1 MKINEENIIEITE
14 ELSSEYEVSKVLS
27 KYPKDTIIVKNVKD
41 FDMPIISGISNT
53 REKIAKSINCEVS
66 EITKRIIE
74 AIDNPIK
81 VEKFTDLSEYNSS
94 KVDLD
99 KIPILTHYKRDGGK
113 YITSGVVFARD
124 PESGIQ
130 NASIHRM
137 MVLDNERL
145 VIRIVPRN
153 LYTYFQNAQKSGKD
167 LEIAIAIGMD
177 PAILLASTTSIP
189 IDYNEMDVANAFKNG
204 KLELIKCGNLEVPKA
219 DIILEGKIS
228 VKENVAEGPF
238 VDLTDTYDIIRD
250 QPVINLSK
258 MHIKKDNPHYHSILP
273 AGFEHKLLQG
283 LPQEP
288 RIFKAV
294 KNAVPTVENVVLTE
308 GGCCWLHAVIS
319 INKQTE
325 GDGKNA
331 IMAALSAH
339 PSLKHAIVVDTDVNI
354 FDAEDVEYAIATRVK
369 GDKDIMIV
377 PNVRGSSLDPVA
389 ESDGTTTK
397 IGVDATKSF
406 KSLDK
411 FERVSHSSRRRHRQA
426 DTRLRQNPTDSPSRR
441 FSPVQTYPAP
451 RHGEARRHGSP
462 SPRSDT

>member
-1 MKINEENIIEITE
+1 MNIKDENIIEITD
-14 ELSSEYEVSKVLS
+14 ELSSEYEVSKVLRQ
-27 KYPKDTIIVKNVKD
+27 YPKDTLIIKNVKGHD
-41 FDMPIISGISNT
+41 IPIITGICNT

-66 EITKRIIE
+66 EITEKIIE
-74 AIDNPIK
+74 AMEKPIK
-81 VEKFTDLSEYNSS
+81 VDKFTDFSEYDTLDI
-94 KVDLD
+94 DLD
-99 KIPILTHYKRDGGK
+99 KIPILTHYKRDGGA
-113 YITSGVVFARD
+113 YITAGVVFARD
-124 PESGIQ
+124 PETGIQ

-137 MVLDNERL
+137 MVLDNKRL

-153 LYTYFQNAQKSGKD
+153 LYTYFQNAQKVGED

-189 IDYNEMDVANAFKNG
+189 IDYNEMEVANAFKNG
-204 KLELIKCGNLEVPKA
+204 ELTLIKCGDLEIPEA
-219 DIILEGKIS
+219 DIILQGKIS
-228 VKENVAEGPF
+228 VTETMAEGPF

-250 QPVINLSK
+250 QPIINLEK
-258 MHIKKDNPHYHSILP
+258 MHIKKDNPYYHAIVP

-308 GGCCWLHAVIS
+308 GGCCWLHSAIS

-339 PSLKHAIVVDTDVNI
+339 PSLKHCVVVDTDVNV

-369 GDKDIMIV
+369 GDRDIMIV

-397 IGVDATKSF
+397 IGVDATKSL
-406 KSLDK
+406 KTLEK
-411 FERVSHSSRRRHRQA
+411 FERVS
-426 DTRLRQNPTDSPSRR
+426 
-441 FSPVQTYPAP
+441 F
-451 RHGEARRHGSP
+451 GE
-462 SPRSDT
+462 

>member
-1 MKINEENIIEITE
+1 MILDNENIIEITE
-14 ELSSEYEVSKVLS
+14 ELSNEFEVAKVLR
-27 KYPKDTIIVKNVKD
+27 KYPKDTVLIKNVKG
-41 FDMPIISGISNT
+41 FDLPVISGICNT

-66 EITKRIIE
+66 EITQKIIDAME
-74 AIDNPIK
+74 KPIK
-81 VEKFTDLSEYNSS
+81 VDKFTDFSQYDTLDI
-94 KVDLD
+94 DLD
-99 KIPILTHYKRDGGK
+99 KIPILKHYKRDGGA

-124 PESGIQ
+124 PITGIQ

-137 MVLDNERL
+137 MVLDNKRL

-153 LYTYFQNAQKSGKD
+153 LYTYFQNAQKAGQD
-167 LEIAIAIGMD
+167 LDIAIAIGMD

-204 KLELIKCGNLEVPKA
+204 ELELIKCGELEVPQA

-228 VKENVAEGPF
+228 VTETIAEGPF

-250 QPVINLSK
+250 QPIINLEK
-258 MHIKKDNPHYHSILP
+258 MHIKKENAAYHAILP

-308 GGCCWLHAVIS
+308 GGCCWLHSVVS

-339 PSLKHAIVVDTDVNI
+339 PSLKHCVVVDRDVDV

-369 GDKDIMIV
+369 GDRDIMIV
-377 PNVRGSSLDPVA
+377 RNVRGSSLDPVA

-397 IGVDATKSF
+397 IGVDATKSL
-406 KSLDK
+406 KTVEK
-411 FERVSHSSRRRHRQA
+411 FERVS
-426 DTRLRQNPTDSPSRR
+426 
-441 FSPVQTYPAP
+441 FS
-451 RHGEARRHGSP
+451 E
-462 SPRSDT
+462 

>member
-1 MKINEENIIEITE
+1 MIFMKLENTEDIIEIND
-14 ELSSEYEVSKVLS
+14 ELSCEFEVAKVLRQ
-27 KYPKDTIIVKNVKD
+27 YPKDTVILTNVKNSE
-41 FDMPIISGISNT
+41 MPVASGICNT
-53 REKIAKSINCEVS
+53 REKIAKSINCEVN
-66 EITKRIIE
+66 EITSKIIE
-74 AIDNPIK
+74 ASDNPIK
-81 VEKFTDLSEYNSS
+81 VENFTDFSEYNTTEADLS
-94 KVDLD
+94 KL
-99 KIPILTHYKRDGGK
+99 PILTHYKRDGGA

-124 PESGIQ
+124 PETGIQ

-137 MVLDNERL
+137 MVLDDKRL
-145 VIRIVPRN
+145 AIRIVPRN
-153 LYTYFQNAQKSGKD
+153 LYTYFQKAQKLNKD

-177 PAILLASTTSIP
+177 AAILLASTTSIP

-204 KLELIKCGNLEVPKA
+204 ELTLIKTESELEVPQA

-228 VKENVAEGPF
+228 VTETTAEGPF

-250 QPVINLSK
+250 QPIITLSK
-258 MHIKKDNPHYHSILP
+258 MHIKKDNPCYHAILP

-288 RIFKAV
+288 RIYKSV
-294 KNAVPTVENVVLTE
+294 KNAVPTVETVALTE

-339 PSLKHAIVVDTDVNI
+339 PSLKHAVVVDTDVDV
-354 FDAEDVEYAIATRVK
+354 FDPQDVEYAIATRVK
-369 GDKDIMIV
+369 ADRDIMIV

-397 IGVDATKSF
+397 LGVDATKSL
-406 KSLDK
+406 KTIEK
-411 FERVSHSSRRRHRQA
+411 FERVS
-426 DTRLRQNPTDSPSRR
+426 
-441 FSPVQTYPAP
+441 F
-451 RHGEARRHGSP
+451 GE
-462 SPRSDT
+462 

>member
-1 MKINEENIIEITE
+1 MNINNENVIEITE
-14 ELSSEYEVSKVLS
+14 ELSSEYEVSRVLRD
-27 KYPKDTIIVKNVKD
+27 YPKDTVIIKNVKG
-41 FDMPIISGISNT
+41 FDMPVISGICNT
-53 REKIAKSINCEVS
+53 RAKIAESINCEVS
-66 EITKRIIE
+66 EITEKIIE
-74 AIDNPIK
+74 ASDNPIK
-81 VEKFTDLSEYNSS
+81 VDKFTDFSEYNTLE
-94 KVDLD
+94 VNLD

-113 YITSGVVFARD
+113 YITAGVVFARD
-124 PESGIQ
+124 PVSGIQ

-137 MVLDNERL
+137 MVLDDKRL

-153 LYTYFQNAQKSGKD
+153 LYTYFQNAQKEGKD

-189 IDYNEMDVANAFKNG
+189 IDYNEMDVANAFKDG
-204 KLELIKCGNLEVPKA
+204 ELTLIKCGDLEVPQA

-228 VKENVAEGPF
+228 VTETVREGPF

-250 QPVINLSK
+250 QPVINLEK
-258 MHIKKDNPHYHSILP
+258 MHIKKDNPCYHAIIP

-288 RIFKAV
+288 RIFKSV

-308 GGCCWLHAVIS
+308 GGCCWLHAAVS

-339 PSLKHAIVVDTDVNI
+339 PSLKHCVVVDTDVNV

-369 GDKDIMIV
+369 GDRDIMIV

-397 IGVDATKSF
+397 IGVDATKSL
-406 KSLDK
+406 KKIEK
-411 FERVSHSSRRRHRQA
+411 FERVS
-426 DTRLRQNPTDSPSRR
+426 
-441 FSPVQTYPAP
+441 F
-451 RHGEARRHGSP
+451 GE
-462 SPRSDT
+462 

>member
-1 MKINEENIIEITE
+1 MNINDENLIEIND
-14 ELSSEYEVSKVLS
+14 ELSSEFEVAKVLRQ
-27 KYPKDTIIVKNVKD
+27 YPKDTVIINNVKG
-41 FDMPIISGISNT
+41 FDMPVVSGICNT
-53 REKIAKSINCEVS
+53 RDKIAKSINCEVS
-66 EITKRIIE
+66 EITEKIIDAME
-74 AIDNPIK
+74 NPVK
-81 VEKFTDLSEYNSS
+81 VDKFTDFSEYNTFDI
-94 KVDLD
+94 DLD
-99 KIPILTHYKRDGGK
+99 KIPILTHYKRDGGA
-113 YITSGVVFARD
+113 YITAGVVFARD
-124 PESGIQ
+124 PETGIQ

-137 MVLDNERL
+137 MVLDNKRL

-153 LYTYFQNAQKSGKD
+153 LYTYFQNAQKKGED

-189 IDYNEMDVANAFKNG
+189 IDYNEMDVANAFKDGN
-204 KLELIKCGNLEVPKA
+204 LELIKCGELEVPQA

-228 VKENVAEGPF
+228 VSQTVAEGPF

-250 QPVINLSK
+250 QPIINLSK
-258 MHIKKDNPHYHSILP
+258 MHIKKENPAYHAIIP

-288 RIFKAV
+288 RIFKSV

-308 GGCCWLHAVIS
+308 GGCCWLHSVIS

-339 PSLKHAIVVDTDVNI
+339 PSLKHCVVVDTDVNV
-354 FDAEDVEYAIATRVK
+354 FDAEDVEYAISTRVK
-369 GDKDIMIV
+369 GDRDIMIV

-397 IGVDATKSF
+397 IGVDATKSL
-406 KSLDK
+406 KTLEK
-411 FERVSHSSRRRHRQA
+411 FERVS
-426 DTRLRQNPTDSPSRR
+426 
-441 FSPVQTYPAP
+441 F
-451 RHGEARRHGSP
+451 GE
-462 SPRSDT
+462 

>member
-1 MKINEENIIEITE
+1 MNINDENLIEIND
-14 ELSSEYEVSKVLS
+14 ELSSEFEVAKVLRQ
-27 KYPKDTIIVKNVKD
+27 YPKDTVIINNVKG
-41 FDMPIISGISNT
+41 FDMPVISGICNT
-53 REKIAKSINCEVS
+53 RDKIAKSINCEVS
-66 EITKRIIE
+66 EITEKIIDAME
-74 AIDNPIK
+74 NPIK
-81 VEKFTDLSEYNSS
+81 VDKFTDFSEYDTFDI
-94 KVDLD
+94 DLD
-99 KIPILTHYKRDGGK
+99 KIPILTHYKRDGGA
-113 YITSGVVFARD
+113 YITAGVVFARD
-124 PESGIQ
+124 PETGIQ

-137 MVLDNERL
+137 IVLDNKRL

-153 LYTYFQNAQKSGKD
+153 LYTYFQNAQKKGED

-189 IDYNEMDVANAFKNG
+189 IDYNEMDVANAFKDGN
-204 KLELIKCGNLEVPKA
+204 LELIKCGELEVPQA

-228 VKENVAEGPF
+228 VSQTVAEGPF

-250 QPVINLSK
+250 QPIINLSK
-258 MHIKKDNPHYHSILP
+258 MHIKKDNPAYHAIIP

-288 RIFKAV
+288 RIFKSV

-308 GGCCWLHAVIS
+308 GGCCWLHSVIS

-339 PSLKHAIVVDTDVNI
+339 PSLKHCVVVDTDVNV
-354 FDAEDVEYAIATRVK
+354 FDAEDVEYAISTRVK
-369 GDKDIMIV
+369 GDRDIMIV

-397 IGVDATKSF
+397 IGVDATKSL
-406 KSLDK
+406 KTLEK
-411 FERVSHSSRRRHRQA
+411 FERVS
-426 DTRLRQNPTDSPSRR
+426 
-441 FSPVQTYPAP
+441 F
-451 RHGEARRHGSP
+451 GE
-462 SPRSDT
+462 

>member
-1 MKINEENIIEITE
+1 MNINDDNLIEITD
-14 ELSSEYEVSKVLS
+14 ELSAEFEVSKVLRQ
-27 KYPKDTIIVKNVKD
+27 YPKDTVILKNIKGYDIPVV
-41 FDMPIISGISNT
+41 SGICNT
-53 REKIAKSINCEVS
+53 REKIAESINCEVS
-66 EITKRIIE
+66 EITEKIIE
-74 AIDNPIK
+74 AMEKPVK
-81 VEKFTDLSEYNSS
+81 VDKFTDFSDYDNLEI
-94 KVDLD
+94 DLD

-113 YITSGVVFARD
+113 YITAGVVFARD
-124 PESGIQ
+124 PKTGIQ

-137 MVLDNERL
+137 MVLDNKRL

-153 LYTYFQNAQKSGKD
+153 LYTYFQNAQEIGED
-167 LEIAIAIGMD
+167 LDIAIAIGID

-204 KLELIKCGNLEVPKA
+204 ELTLIKCGDLEVPEA

-228 VKENVAEGPF
+228 VTETVAEGPF

-250 QPVINLSK
+250 QPIINLEK
-258 MHIKKDNPHYHSILP
+258 MHIKKDNPVYHAIIP

-308 GGCCWLHAVIS
+308 GGCCWLHAVVS

-339 PSLKHAIVVDTDVNI
+339 PSLKHCVVVDRDVNV

-369 GDKDIMIV
+369 GDRDIMII

-397 IGVDATKSF
+397 IGVDATKSL
-406 KSLDK
+406 KALEK
-411 FERVSHSSRRRHRQA
+411 FERVS
-426 DTRLRQNPTDSPSRR
+426 
-441 FSPVQTYPAP
+441 F
-451 RHGEARRHGSP
+451 GE
-462 SPRSDT
+462 

>member
-1 MKINEENIIEITE
+1 MILKDENIIEITE
-14 ELSSEYEVSKVLS
+14 ELSSEFEVAKVLR
-27 KYPKDTIIVKNVKD
+27 KYPKDTVLIKNVKG
-41 FDMPIISGISNT
+41 FDIPVISGICNT
-53 REKIAKSINCEVS
+53 RDKIAKSINCEVS
-66 EITKRIIE
+66 EITEKIIE
-74 AIDNPIK
+74 AMENPIK
-81 VEKFTDLSEYNSS
+81 VDKFTDFSDYDSLDI
-94 KVDLD
+94 DLN
-99 KIPILTHYKRDGGK
+99 KIPILTHYTRDGGA
-113 YITSGVVFARD
+113 YITAGVVFARD
-124 PESGIQ
+124 PVTGIQ

-137 MVLDNERL
+137 MVLDNKRL

-153 LYTYFQNAQKSGKD
+153 LYTYFQNAQKAGED
-167 LEIAIAIGMD
+167 LQIAIAIGMD

-204 KLELIKCGNLEVPKA
+204 ELELIKCGELEVPQA

-228 VKENVAEGPF
+228 VTETIAEGPF

-250 QPVINLSK
+250 QPIINLEK
-258 MHIKKDNPHYHSILP
+258 MHIKKDAAYHAILP

-308 GGCCWLHAVIS
+308 GGCCWLHSVVS
-319 INKQTE
+319 IDKQTE

-339 PSLKHAIVVDTDVNI
+339 PSLKHCVVVDTDVNV

-369 GDKDIMIV
+369 GDRDIMIV

-389 ESDGTTTK
+389 KSDGTTTK
-397 IGVDATKSF
+397 IGVDATKSI
-406 KSLDK
+406 KTLEK
-411 FERVSHSSRRRHRQA
+411 FERVS
-426 DTRLRQNPTDSPSRR
+426 
-441 FSPVQTYPAP
+441 FS
-451 RHGEARRHGSP
+451 E
-462 SPRSDT
+462 

>member
-1 MKINEENIIEITE
+1 MNLTDENIIEITD
-14 ELSSEYEVSKVLS
+14 ELSSEYEISKVLRQ
-27 KYPKDTIIVKNVKD
+27 YPKDTVIVKNPKG
-41 FDMPIISGISNT
+41 FDMPVITGICNT
-53 REKIAKSINCEVS
+53 RDKIAKSINCEVS
-66 EITKRIIE
+66 EITEKIISAME
-74 AIDNPIK
+74 NPLE
-81 VEKFTDLSEYNSS
+81 VTKFTDFSEYDNLDI
-94 KVDLD
+94 DLS
-99 KIPILTHYKRDGGK
+99 KIPILTHYKRDGGA
-113 YITSGVVFARD
+113 YITAGVVFARD
-124 PESGIQ
+124 PVTGIQ

-153 LYTYFQNAQKSGKD
+153 LYTYFQNAQKAGED
-167 LEIAIAIGMD
+167 LDIAIAIGMD

-189 IDYNEMDVANAFKNG
+189 IDYNEMEVANAFKDG
-204 KLELIKCGNLEVPKA
+204 ELELIKCGNLEVPQA

-228 VKENVAEGPF
+228 VTETVAEGPF

-250 QPVINLSK
+250 QPIINLKK
-258 MHIKKDNPHYHSILP
+258 MHIKKDNPAYHAIIP

-308 GGCCWLHAVIS
+308 GGCCWLHAVVS

-339 PSLKHAIVVDTDVNI
+339 PSLKHCVAVDTDVNI
-354 FDAEDVEYAIATRVK
+354 FDAEDVEYAISTRVK
-369 GDKDIMIV
+369 GDRDIMIV

-397 IGVDATKSF
+397 VGVDATKSL
-406 KSLDK
+406 KTLEK
-411 FERVSHSSRRRHRQA
+411 FERVS
-426 DTRLRQNPTDSPSRR
+426 
-441 FSPVQTYPAP
+441 F
-451 RHGEARRHGSP
+451 GE
-462 SPRSDT
+462 

>member
-1 MKINEENIIEITE
+1 MKINDENVIEITQ
-14 ELSSEYEVSKVLS
+14 ELSSEYEVSKVLRE
-27 KYPKDTIIVKNVKD
+27 YPKDTVIIKNVKGYD
-41 FDMPIISGISNT
+41 IPIINGICNT
-53 REKIAKSINCEVS
+53 RQKIAKSLNCEVS
-66 EITKRIIE
+66 EITQKIID

-81 VEKFTDLSEYNSS
+81 VDKFCDFKDYNTLE
-94 KVDLD
+94 VDLD

-113 YITSGVVFARD
+113 YITAGVVFARD
-124 PESGIQ
+124 PKTGIQ

-137 MVLDNERL
+137 MVLDNKRL

-153 LYTYFQNAQKSGKD
+153 LYTYFENAKKEGED
-167 LEIAIAIGMD
+167 LDIAIAIGID

-204 KLELIKCGNLEVPKA
+204 DLTLIKCGELEIPQA

-228 VKENVAEGPF
+228 VTETVPEGPF

-250 QPVINLSK
+250 QPVINLTK
-258 MHIKKDNPHYHSILP
+258 MHIKKENPYYHAIVP

-288 RIFKAV
+288 RIYKSV

-308 GGCCWLHAVIS
+308 GGCCWLHSVIS

-339 PSLKHAIVVDTDVNI
+339 PSLKHCVVVDTDVDV
-354 FDAEDVEYAIATRVK
+354 FDAEDVEYAISTRVK
-369 GDKDIMIV
+369 GDRDIMIV

-397 IGVDATKSF
+397 IGVDATKSL
-406 KSLDK
+406 KTLEK
-411 FERVSHSSRRRHRQA
+411 FERVS
-426 DTRLRQNPTDSPSRR
+426 
-441 FSPVQTYPAP
+441 F
-451 RHGEARRHGSP
+451 GE
-462 SPRSDT
+462 

>member
-1 MKINEENIIEITE
+1 MIFMKLEKTEDIIEIND
-14 ELSSEYEVSKVLS
+14 ELSCEFEVAKVLRQ
-27 KYPKDTIIVKNVKD
+27 YPKDTVILTNVKNSE
-41 FDMPIISGISNT
+41 MPVVSGICNT
-53 REKIAKSINCEVS
+53 REKIAKSINCEVN
-66 EITKRIIE
+66 EITSKIIE
-74 AIDNPIK
+74 ASDNPIK
-81 VEKFTDLSEYNSS
+81 VENFTDFSEYNTTEADLS
-94 KVDLD
+94 KL
-99 KIPILTHYKRDGGK
+99 PILTHYKRDGGA

-124 PESGIQ
+124 PETGIQ

-137 MVLDNERL
+137 MVLDDKRL
-145 VIRIVPRN
+145 AIRIVPRN
-153 LYTYFQNAQKSGKD
+153 LYTYFQKAQKLNKD

-177 PAILLASTTSIP
+177 AAILLASTTSIP

-204 KLELIKCGNLEVPKA
+204 ELTLIKTESELEVPQA

-228 VKENVAEGPF
+228 VTETTAEGPF

-250 QPVINLSK
+250 QPIITLSK
-258 MHIKKDNPHYHSILP
+258 MHIKKDNPCYHAILP

-288 RIFKAV
+288 RIYKSV
-294 KNAVPTVENVVLTE
+294 KNAVPTVETVALTE

-339 PSLKHAIVVDTDVNI
+339 PSLKHAVVVDTDVDV
-354 FDAEDVEYAIATRVK
+354 FDPQDVEYAIATRVK
-369 GDKDIMIV
+369 ADRDIMIV

-397 IGVDATKSF
+397 LGVDATKSL
-406 KSLDK
+406 KTIEK
-411 FERVSHSSRRRHRQA
+411 FERVS
-426 DTRLRQNPTDSPSRR
+426 
-441 FSPVQTYPAP
+441 F
-451 RHGEARRHGSP
+451 GE
-462 SPRSDT
+462 

>member
-1 MKINEENIIEITE
+1 MKIDSDNIIEITE
-14 ELSSEYEVSKVLS
+14 ELSTEFEISKVLRE
-27 KYPKDTIIVKNVKD
+27 YPKDTVIVKNVKG
-41 FDMPIISGISNT
+41 FDIPVISGICNT

-66 EITKRIIE
+66 EITEKIIE
-74 AIDNPIK
+74 AMEKPVK
-81 VEKFTDLSEYNSS
+81 VDKFTDFSEYETSE
-94 KVDLD
+94 VDLD
-99 KIPILTHYKRDGGK
+99 KIPILTHYKRDGGA
-113 YITSGVVFARD
+113 YITAGVVFARD
-124 PESGIQ
+124 PETGIQ

-137 MVLDNERL
+137 MVLDNKRL

-153 LYTYFQNAQKSGKD
+153 LYTYFQRAQKLGKD
-167 LEIAIAIGMD
+167 LDIAIAIGMD

-189 IDYNEMDVANAFKNG
+189 IDYDEMDVANAFKG
-204 KLELIKCGNLEVPKA
+204 GELELIKCGDLNVPQA

-228 VKENVAEGPF
+228 VTETVAEGPF

-250 QPVINLSK
+250 QPIINLET
-258 MHIKKDNPHYHSILP
+258 MHIKRDAVYHAIIP

-308 GGCCWLHAVIS
+308 GGCCWLHAVVS
-319 INKQTE
+319 IRKQTE

-339 PSLKHAIVVDTDVNI
+339 PSLKHCVVVDTDVNV
-354 FDAEDVEYAIATRVK
+354 FDAEDVEYAISTRVK
-369 GDKDIMIV
+369 GDRDIMIV

-397 IGVDATKSF
+397 IGVDATKSL
-406 KSLDK
+406 KTLEK
-411 FERVSHSSRRRHRQA
+411 FERVS
-426 DTRLRQNPTDSPSRR
+426 
-441 FSPVQTYPAP
+441 F
-451 RHGEARRHGSP
+451 GE
-462 SPRSDT
+462 

>member
-1 MKINEENIIEITE
+1 MKIEDDNIIEITE
-14 ELSSEYEVSKVLS
+14 ELSSEYEVAKVLRQ
-27 KYPKDTIIVKNVKD
+27 YPKDTVIIKNVKG
-41 FDMPIISGISNT
+41 FDLPVISGICNT

-66 EITKRIIE
+66 EITEKIIE
-74 AIDNPIK
+74 AMEKPVK
-81 VEKFTDLSEYNSS
+81 VDKFTDFSDYETCE
-94 KVDLD
+94 VDLD
-99 KIPILTHYKRDGGK
+99 KIPILTHYKRDGGA
-113 YITSGVVFARD
+113 YITAGVVFARD
-124 PESGIQ
+124 PETGIQ

-137 MVLDNERL
+137 MVLDNKRL

-153 LYTYFQNAQKSGKD
+153 LYTYFQKAQKLGKD

-189 IDYNEMDVANAFKNG
+189 IDYDEMDVANAFKG
-204 KLELIKCGNLEVPKA
+204 GDLELIKCGDLNVPRA

-228 VKENVAEGPF
+228 VSETVPEGPF

-250 QPVINLSK
+250 QPIINLET
-258 MHIKKDNPHYHSILP
+258 MHIKNDAVYHAIIP

-308 GGCCWLHAVIS
+308 GGCCWLHAVVS
-319 INKQTE
+319 IRKQTE

-339 PSLKHAIVVDTDVNI
+339 PSLKHCVVVDTDVNV
-354 FDAEDVEYAIATRVK
+354 FDAEDVEYAISTRIK
-369 GDKDIMIV
+369 GDRDIMIV

-397 IGVDATKSF
+397 IGVDATKSL
-406 KSLDK
+406 KALEK
-411 FERVSHSSRRRHRQA
+411 FERVS
-426 DTRLRQNPTDSPSRR
+426 
-441 FSPVQTYPAP
+441 F
-451 RHGEARRHGSP
+451 GE
-462 SPRSDT
+462 

>member
-1 MKINEENIIEITE
+1 MKINDDNIIEITD
-14 ELSSEYEVSKVLS
+14 ELSDEFEVAKVLRQ
-27 KYPKDTIIVKNVKD
+27 YPKDTVIVKNVKG
-41 FDMPIISGISNT
+41 FDMPVVSGICNT

-66 EITKRIIE
+66 EITEKIIE
-74 AIDNPIK
+74 AMEKPIK
-81 VEKFTDLSEYNSS
+81 VDKFTDFSDYENSD
-94 KVDLD
+94 VDLN
-99 KIPILTHYKRDGGK
+99 KIPILTHYKRDGGA
-113 YITSGVVFARD
+113 YITAGVVFARD
-124 PESGIQ
+124 PETGIQ

-137 MVLDNERL
+137 MVLDNKRL

-153 LYTYFQNAQKSGKD
+153 LYTYFQRAQKLGQD

-189 IDYNEMDVANAFKNG
+189 IDYDEMDVANAFKG
-204 KLELIKCGNLEVPKA
+204 GDLELIKCGDLNVPQA

-228 VKENVAEGPF
+228 VTETVPEGPF

-250 QPVINLSK
+250 QPIINLET
-258 MHIKKDNPHYHSILP
+258 MHIKKDAAYHAIIP

-308 GGCCWLHAVIS
+308 GGCCWLHAVVS
-319 INKQTE
+319 IRKQTE

-339 PSLKHAIVVDTDVNI
+339 PSLKHCVVVDTDVNV
-354 FDAEDVEYAIATRVK
+354 FDAEDVEYAISTRVK
-369 GDKDIMIV
+369 GDRDIMIV

-397 IGVDATKSF
+397 IGVDATKSL
-406 KSLDK
+406 KTLEK
-411 FERVSHSSRRRHRQA
+411 FERVS
-426 DTRLRQNPTDSPSRR
+426 
-441 FSPVQTYPAP
+441 F
-451 RHGEARRHGSP
+451 GE
-462 SPRSDT
+462 

>member
-1 MKINEENIIEITE
+1 MILKDENIIEITE
-14 ELSSEYEVSKVLS
+14 ELSSEFEVAKVLR
-27 KYPKDTIIVKNVKD
+27 KYPKDTVIIKNIKG
-41 FDMPIISGISNT
+41 FDIPVISGICNT
-53 REKIAKSINCEVS
+53 RDKIAKSINCEVS
-66 EITKRIIE
+66 EITEKIIE
-74 AIDNPIK
+74 AMEKPIK
-81 VEKFTDLSEYNSS
+81 VDKYTDFSEYENLDI
-94 KVDLD
+94 DLD
-99 KIPILTHYKRDGGK
+99 KIPILTHYTRDGGA

-124 PESGIQ
+124 PLTGIQ

-137 MVLDNERL
+137 MVLDNKRL

-153 LYTYFQNAQKSGKD
+153 LYTYFQNAQKAGED
-167 LEIAIAIGMD
+167 LQIAIAIGMD

-204 KLELIKCGNLEVPKA
+204 ELELIKCGELEVPQA

-228 VKENVAEGPF
+228 VTETIAEGPF

-250 QPVINLSK
+250 QPIINLEK
-258 MHIKKDNPHYHSILP
+258 MHIKKDNAAYHAILP

-308 GGCCWLHAVIS
+308 GGCCWLHSVVS

-339 PSLKHAIVVDTDVNI
+339 PSLKHCVVVDTDVDV

-369 GDKDIMIV
+369 GDRDIMIV

-397 IGVDATKSF
+397 IGVDATKSL
-406 KSLDK
+406 KTVEK
-411 FERVSHSSRRRHRQA
+411 FERVS
-426 DTRLRQNPTDSPSRR
+426 
-441 FSPVQTYPAP
+441 FS
-451 RHGEARRHGSP
+451 E
-462 SPRSDT
+462 